1 MIPEYVWTEQTM
13 KPNDDPQI
21 YEPTYI
27 WKKKINEK
35 EMVIQSSGVKKNGQV
50 LGGEISI

>member
-27 WKKKINEK
+27 WKKNQWERNGY
-35 EMVIQSSGVKKNGQV
+35 QSSGVKKNGQV